1 MFFKFGRPVTA
12 GVKQSRVAGQYAG
25 QQPSSGSSPQSSMYN
40 AKFDRLS
47 VDMLDDILPSDQTE
61 LQTTYSKI
69 YAHDGIAG
77 PAIDLI
83 ANLPFSDFN
92 ITCEDKEFEEIATKT
107 CNSLDIQTL
116 MPEIM
121 TEFLMRGRAVG
132 SLIFDDNLGIFTD
145 FIGHD
150 VDLYV
155 VTPIPVR
162 NVDPKIDLR
171 NSPAW
176 RQFVASNDPRD
187 LEVKTQMP
195 QKFLQI
201 MSQGGNIPLDP
212 LTTLWLPRRTTIT
225 DRVGTSLL
233 TRILPFWALEKN
245 LFGGTIVAAR
255 RRRRAIL
262 HVECGVESTWEPE
275 AEEMD
280 SIAGLFISADDDPDG
295 AVVVTRSG
303 VVPNEIRQA
312 NDFWKISEEGDWLA
326 NSKMRALGINEAFLS
341 GDASYNNME
350 TALSVFVESIKALRQ
365 AMTTRIFYNKIFPT
379 LARVHGFVKR
389 TPAQMQHRIHVQPT
403 PQMRSVDRPT
413 YNQSIKYNKEDLI
426 CPTLHWAKQLQPVA
440 DNDYID
446 ILKAMKEE
454 GLPIPLKV
462 FGAHAGVDVDKIL
475 EMLGED
481 AKLRKQIKD
490 FKQSLGEPTGGDENA
505 GDSFAGY
512 SATPIKSLPI
522 WNKDGRFVD
531 LSRADAVK
539 ALGWFTETPERRAV
553 LKDSEEMLTVLRGQ
567 LGSDRKARL
576 MTYVLDRL
584 GLAQAVFD
592 EPTFQSAMLHVA
604 EVNQEADPKKA
615 MREVVRVRNRFKK
628 KASAKPSRIIEL
640 PSNISA
646 DNASKVCEQ
655 WAAKHDP
662 LELNN
667 PHIYSGR

>member
-12 GVKQSRVAGQYAG
+12 GVKQSRVTGQYAG
-25 QQPSSGSSPQSSMYN
+25 QQPSNSSAPQSSMYN
-40 AKFDRLS
+40 AKYDRLS

-107 CNSLDIQTL
+107 CNALDIQTL

-187 LEVKTQMP
+187 LEVKQQMP

-403 PQMRSVDRPT
+403 PQMRSIDRPT
-413 YNQSIKYNKEDLI
+413 YNQSIKYSKEDLI

-531 LSRADAVK
+531 LSRSDAVK

-584 GLAQAVFD
+584 GLAQANFD
-592 EPTFQSAMLHVA
+592 ETTFQSAMLHVA
-604 EVNQEADPKKA
+604 EVNKEADPKKA
-615 MREVVRVRNRFKK
+615 MREVVRVRNKFKK
-628 KASAKPSRIIEL
+628 QATAKPPRVIEL

-646 DNASKVCEQ
+646 DNAAKVCEQ
-655 WAAKHDP
+655 WAARRDP
-662 LELNN
+662 LEVNN

>member
-1 MFFKFGRPVTA
+1 MFFKFTNSRTVTA
-12 GVKQSRVAGQYAG
+12 GVKQSRVTGQYSA
-25 QQPSSGSSPQSSMYN
+25 QQPPSGSGPQSSMYN
-40 AKFDRLS
+40 AKYDRLS
-47 VDMLDDILPSDQTE
+47 VDMLDDILPSDPTE
-61 LQTTYSKI
+61 LQTAYSKI

-92 ITCEDKEFEEIATKT
+92 ITCENKEFEEIATKT
-107 CNSLDIQTL
+107 CNALDIQTL

-121 TEFLMRGRAVG
+121 TEFLMRGRACG
-132 SLIFDDNLGIFTD
+132 SLIFDESLGIFTD

-176 RQFVASNDPRD
+176 RQFIASNDPRD
-187 LEVKTQMP
+187 LEIKQQMP

-201 MSQGGNIPLDP
+201 MAQGGNIPLDP

-233 TRILPFWALEKN
+233 TRILPYWALEKN

-280 SIAGLFISADDDPDG
+280 SIAGLFIAADDDPDG

-312 NDFWKISEEGDWLA
+312 NDFWKVSEEADWLA
-326 NSKMRALGINEAFLS
+326 NAKMRALGINEAFLS

-389 TPAQMQHRIHVQPT
+389 TPAQMDHRIRVQPT
-403 PQMRSVDRPT
+403 PQMRPVDRPT
-413 YNQSIKYNKEDLI
+413 YNQSMKYNKEDLI
-426 CPTLHWAKQLQPVA
+426 CPTLHWSKQLQPVA

-481 AKLRKQIKD
+481 AKLRKQIAE
-490 FKQSLGEPTGGDENA
+490 FKQSLGETTGGDT

-512 SATPIKSLPI
+512 SATPIKTLPL

-531 LSRADAVK
+531 LSRAEAVK
-539 ALGWFTETPERRAV
+539 ALGWFTETPERRDV
-553 LKDSEEMLTVLRGQ
+553 LKDPVETLAVLRSQ

-584 GLAQAVFD
+584 GLAQANFD
-592 EPTFQSAMLHVA
+592 ENTFQSAMLHVA
-604 EVNQEADPKKA
+604 EVNKDEDSKKA
-615 MREVVRVRNRFKK
+615 MREVVRVRNKFK
-628 KASAKPSRIIEL
+628 SQTTAKEKRIIEL
-640 PSNISA
+640 PSAVSA
-646 DNASKVCEQ
+646 DTATKVCDQ
-655 WAAKHDP
+655 WATKRDP
-662 LELNN
+662 LGMGN